1 MRYTTRIIV
10 PPKVRRS
17 GPGSAGGAHKPQV
30 LGVRKSF
37 GFDDPFGLATP
48 GHLDAATLH
57 PDFAPLLVQHGFGG
71 VEASGLTPAQAVAGV
86 ARAVGQA
93 RFRPPWGAD
102 ANLLRNPQEVET
114 AAAAGFTCYTL
125 DPSEFLWPDVDSLDA
140 PAVTGAIQLLIEEG
154 TLSDDWC
161 QPYVDR
167 TIDLPGSERL
177 TLTLEPLQR
186 AAVKYGRAIRH
197 CARLSE
203 AVARANPGRPYETE
217 AFFGA
222 GPALTTALE
231 HLFIGLELEARGVR
245 LTGLALKLVE
255 LVAGADDGSAA
266 AAEARLRQHAAVAGF
281 CGPYK
286 LSLHG
291 LSFLP
296 ALYPLVGRCCGD
308 ALHIKAGWLSYL
320 EALRVVGRTNPRLL
334 DLAAQLLAPSGGP
347 AALLAV
353 VAGSLETGPADAVF
367 WLGQSAAALFSTTN
381 PESRSVKEAV
391 AATLE
396 QQADIYREQLAAV
409 FDNRLSLLKVG

>member
-1 MRYTTRIIV
+1 M
-10 PPKVRRS
+10 RRS
-17 GPGSAGGAHKPQV
+17 GPGGTGGAHKPQV
-30 LGVRKSF
+30 IGVRKSF
-37 GFDDPFGLATP
+37 GFDDPFGLATQ

-71 VEASGLTPAQAVAGV
+71 VEASGVTPAQAVAGTT
-86 ARAVGQA
+86 RTVGQA

-102 ANLLRNPQEVET
+102 ANLLRNPQEVEA

-125 DPSEFLWPDVDSLDA
+125 DPSEFLWPDVGSLDA

-161 QPYVDR
+161 QPYADR

-177 TLTLEPLQR
+177 TLTLEPLRR

-203 AVARANPGRPYETE
+203 AVARANQGHPYETE

-222 GPALTTALE
+222 GPELTTALE

-245 LTGLALKLVE
+245 LTALGLKLV
-255 LVAGADDGSAA
+255 DGTSEESATV
-266 AAEARLRQHAAVAGF
+266 AEARLRQHAAVAGF

-286 LSLHG
+286 LSFHG
-291 LSFLP
+291 LSLLP

-308 ALHIKAGWLSYL
+308 ALHVKAGWLSYL

-334 DLAAQLLAPSGGP
+334 DLAAQLLAQSGGP
-347 AALLAV
+347 AALLAT
-353 VAGSLETGPADAVF
+353 VAGSLEIGPADAAF
-367 WLGQSAAALFSTTN
+367 WLGQSAAALFSPTN

-396 QQADIYREQLAAV
+396 QQVDIYREQLTAL

>member
-48 GHLDAATLH
+48 GHLEAATLH

-71 VEASGLTPAQAVAGV
+71 VDASGLTPSQAVAGAV
-86 ARAVGQA
+86 RAVGQA

-102 ANLLRNPQEVET
+102 ANLLRDPQAVEI
-114 AAAAGFTCYTL
+114 AAAAGFTDYTL
-125 DPSEFLWPDVDSLDA
+125 DPSEFVRPNVDSLDTA
-140 PAVTGAIQLLIEEG
+140 AVTGAIQALIDEG

-177 TLTLEPLQR
+177 TLTLEPLRR

-203 AVARANPGRPYETE
+203 AVARANQGHPYETE
-217 AFFGA
+217 VFFGA
-222 GPALTTALE
+222 GPELTTALE

-245 LTGLALKLVE
+245 LTGLGLKLVD
-255 LVAGADDGSAA
+255 AADEGRVA

-286 LSLHG
+286 LSFHG

-296 ALYPLVGRCCGD
+296 ALYPLVGRCCED
-308 ALHIKAGWLSYL
+308 ALHVKAGGLSYL

-334 DLAAQLLAPSGGP
+334 DLAAELLTESGGP
-347 AALLAV
+347 AALLSV
-353 VAGSLETGPADAVF
+353 VGGNQEAGSADAAF
-367 WLGQSAAALFSTTN
+367 WLWRSAAALFSTTN
-381 PESRSVKEAV
+381 PGSRSVKEAV
-391 AATLE
+391 TATLE
-396 QQADIYREQLAAV
+396 QHADTYREQLTAV
-409 FDNRLSLLKVG
+409 FDKRLSLLKVG